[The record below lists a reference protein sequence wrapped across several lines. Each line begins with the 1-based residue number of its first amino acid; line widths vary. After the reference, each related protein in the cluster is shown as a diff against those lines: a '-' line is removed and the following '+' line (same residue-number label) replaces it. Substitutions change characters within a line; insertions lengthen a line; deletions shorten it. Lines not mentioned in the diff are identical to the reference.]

1 VKRDLSQLTYKAYD
15 LLVIGGG
22 IYGACVARDAALR
35 GLSVALVEKG
45 DFCSAT
51 SANSL
56 KVIHGGLRYL
66 QHGDL
71 ARMRASI
78 RERTT
83 LMKIAPHLVHPLPVL
98 LPTYRSW
105 MQSKNLFSLALAIND
120 LIGFDRNRSLDPQKH
135 IPKGRIISKNEFL
148 KSVPPLG
155 NSDLTGAAL
164 FYDAQ
169 VYNSERLV
177 ISFLCSA
184 ANAGAHLANY
194 VQVTGFV
201 KKGTCVTG
209 VDVRDLLGRNDFTIQ
224 ARMVVNTSGPW
235 VYQVQGLIP
244 ENDSEDRFRFAKA
257 INLVTRPI
265 LQEHAI
271 GVPSKNGYRDRDAVI
286 RRGDRY
292 FFLMP
297 WRDRSLIGTH
307 YLRFDGQPESCRAT
321 EEDIENF
328 LDEINQAYPSV
339 ELKMDDVSFVHA
351 GLLPI
356 SGVCNKTGRLQLAKH
371 PEIRDHSREGLS
383 GLISVIGVKYTTA
396 RYVAEKVVDK
406 VFKTWDQRPPKS
418 LSSKTPVH
426 GGEIDN
432 FEKFLHDQI
441 QRRPCGLTGDT
452 IRRLIY
458 NYGSSYKDVLRYV
471 DRQEVETV
479 DESSTV
485 LRAQVLHGIRN
496 EMAQKLSDVVFRRT
510 ELGTAGH
517 PGNERVKA
525 CAETMGAEL
534 GWSGPRCQTEI
545 DEVNKVFRQCWVK
558 LGK

>member
-1 VKRDLSQLTYKAYD
+1 MVD
-15 LLVIGGG
+15 
-22 IYGACVARDAALR
+22 
-35 GLSVALVEKG
+35 KG

-66 QHGDL
+66 QYGDL
-71 ARMRASI
+71 ARMRVSI

-98 LPTYRSW
+98 LPTYRPW
-105 MQSKNLFSLALAIND
+105 MQSKNLYSLALAIND
-120 LIGFDRNRSLDPQKH
+120 LISFDRNRSLDPQKY
-135 IPKGRIISKNEFL
+135 IPKGRIISKTEFL

-177 ISFLCSA
+177 IAFLRSA
-184 ANAGAHLANY
+184 ANAGAQLANY

-201 KKGTCVTG
+201 KKGTCITG
-209 VDVRDLLGRNDFTIQ
+209 VDVRDLLDGNDFTIQ
-224 ARMVVNTSGPW
+224 ARTVINTSGPW
-235 VYQVQGLIP
+235 VYRVRGLIP
-244 ENDSEDRFRFAKA
+244 ENESEDGLRFAKA

-271 GVPSKNGYRDRDAVI
+271 GVSSRNGYRDRDAVI
-286 RRGDRY
+286 RRGERH

-297 WRDRSLIGTH
+297 WRDRCLIGTH
-307 YLRFDGQPESCRAT
+307 YLRFDGQPEDCRAT
-321 EEDIENF
+321 EGDIENF
-328 LDEINQAYPSV
+328 LDEINQAYPSA
-339 ELKMDDVSFVHA
+339 ELKRDDVSFVHA
-351 GLLPI
+351 GLIPI
-356 SGVCNKTGRLQLAKH
+356 SGVCNKTGSLQFAKH

-406 VFKTWDQRPPKS
+406 VFKTWDERPPKS

-441 QRRPCGLTGDT
+441 QRRSCGLTGDT
-452 IRRLIY
+452 IRRLVY
-458 NYGSSYKDVLRYV
+458 NYGAAYPEVLQYV
-471 DRQEVETV
+471 DKEAVKTIG
-479 DESSTV
+479 ESSII

-525 CAETMGAEL
+525 CAETMGTEL
-534 GWSGPRCQTEI
+534 GWSGPRCQEEI
-545 DEVNKVFRQCWVK
+545 DEVNKVFRQCRVSS
-558 LGK
+558 GE